1 MVLPVNA
8 VQLDAARDLIQG
20 GQGVETAVDKMTL
33 TLTVDVSDQLKA
45 LLLNPEDI
53 KVAADDWVQS
63 QVHIAEANGQWSD
76 HDMED
81 AFKAGST
88 WQQGQQIRGMK

>member
-1 MVLPVNA
+1 MNA
-8 VQLDAARDLIQG
+8 AQLEQARDLIQD
-20 GQGVETAVDKMTL
+20 GQGFVTTSDKTTL
-33 TLTVDVSDQLKA
+33 TVTVDVSDQLKA

-76 HDMED
+76 RDMED
-81 AFKAGST
+81 AFKAGSA
-88 WQQGQQIRGMK
+88 WQQGQQIRGMQ